1 MLVPAESRKNAL
13 DQAAAEF
20 TANLLAS
27 EKDCHYWA
35 ERGIDADLIVKY
47 RLGLVEEGCSL
58 DWQRYVGRYAI
69 PYLTR
74 SGVVTIR
81 FRRNGTDDGGP
92 KYLSLPGDVAR
103 LYNVGVLLHDGATLA
118 ITEGEVDAIT
128 LTEYAG
134 IPAIGVPGVANW
146 KPVFGRLVGNFD
158 RVLVIGDGDEAGKNF
173 AEGLADELEAVPVFM
188 PDGHDVN
195 SYWQEHGPMELRELL
210 EA

>member
-13 DQAAAEF
+13 DLAAAEF

-35 ERGIDADLIVKY
+35 ERGVDADLIVKY
-47 RLGLVEEGCSL
+47 RLGLVGEDCSL
-58 DWQRYVGRYAI
+58 DWKQYVGRYSI

-81 FRRNGTDDGGP
+81 FRRNGSEDGGP

-103 LYNVGVLLHDGATLA
+103 LYNVGVLLHDGRTLA

-128 LTEYAG
+128 LTEHAG

-146 KPVFGRLVGNFD
+146 KPVFARLVENFD
-158 RVLVIGDGDEAGKNF
+158 RVLVIGDGDEAGHNF
-173 AEGLADELEAVPVFM
+173 ANTLAEELEAVPVLM
-188 PDGHDVN
+188 PEGEDVN
-195 SYWQEHGPMELRELL
+195 SYWQVHGPMELRDLL